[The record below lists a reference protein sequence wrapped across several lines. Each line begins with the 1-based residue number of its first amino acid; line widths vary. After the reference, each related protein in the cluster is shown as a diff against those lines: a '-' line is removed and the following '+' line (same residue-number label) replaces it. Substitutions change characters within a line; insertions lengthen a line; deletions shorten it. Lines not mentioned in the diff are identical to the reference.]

1 MGGQASASIIEPLSR
16 IDRVAGRGIRERD
29 RKVRAAERSR
39 PNRAEAEAHERL
51 IARLTEAHQAPF
63 KRIDWVEILAD
74 GPVAPTIARDATS
87 AAARRKL
94 AEYRP
99 SLMDSM
105 LGRERERRR
114 ELMEKVIEAAK
125 VDAAL
130 WARAVAE
137 ADSRNRVLRLAPDVK
152 ALKAEAIVGVLK
164 ATGVVAA
171 LGDVVE
177 AISLHDLGPERLVV
191 RIDLLEYDSLPD
203 TVCRTGT
210 ATAPMPE
217 AERYELQLAN
227 ACSAALRAAAEVLQ
241 VAPVETVE
249 VVARVCPPGGLAEAD
264 MEWILYVKVPAATLA
279 GKRKDK
285 VEAAALV
292 ADLGPRLNWTSAR
305 GFRRIEI
312 DDLGL
317 SALAPARASA

>member
-39 PNRAEAEAHERL
+39 PNRTEAETYERL
-51 IARLTEAHQAPF
+51 VARLTEAHQAPF
-63 KRIDWVEILAD
+63 KPIDWAEILAT

-99 SLMDSM
+99 SLMDSL

-114 ELMEKVIEAAK
+114 ELMEKIIEAAK

-137 ADSRNRVLRLAPDVK
+137 ADSRNRVLCLAADVK
-152 ALKAEAIVGVLK
+152 ALKAEAIAGVLK
-164 ATGVVAA
+164 ATGVPAA
-171 LGDVVE
+171 LGDLVE
-177 AISLHDLGPERLVV
+177 AMSLHDVGPERLVV
-191 RIDLLEYDSLPD
+191 RLDLLEYDSLPESPGKSGAA
-203 TVCRTGT
+203 VS
-210 ATAPMPE
+210 PLPE
-217 AERYELQLAN
+217 AERCELQLAN

-241 VAPVETVE
+241 VAPVESVE
-249 VVARVCPPGGLAEAD
+249 VVARICPPGGLADTD
-264 MEWILYVKVPAATLA
+264 MEWVLYVKVPAAALA
-279 GKRKDK
+279 RKRKDK

-317 SALAPARASA
+317 GVLSPARAAA